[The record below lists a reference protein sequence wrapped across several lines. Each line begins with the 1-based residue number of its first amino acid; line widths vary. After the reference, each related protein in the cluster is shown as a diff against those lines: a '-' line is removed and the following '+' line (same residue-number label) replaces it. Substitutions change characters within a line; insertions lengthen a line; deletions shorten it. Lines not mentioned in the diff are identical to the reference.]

1 MIETFDDE
9 ELLEKRVK
17 LFSTFSKESTLV
29 DTGILSK
36 KVSDD
41 RKKLKFLFFQVSFDN
56 FVKDSYLWN
65 LNALLPNNVLMNG
78 NNSSYFYLLTKKQ
91 TVDSQLFNFNTFSTL
106 NFYKSVSFSDTENN
120 ILEYGRKYFIF

>member
-1 MIETFDDE
+1 MVRVISRKYSNTKNSTIFNSMIETFDDE

-17 LFSTFSKESTLV
+17 LFSTFSKESALV

-56 FVKDSYLWN
+56 FVKDSYL
-65 LNALLPNNVLMNG
+65 
-78 NNSSYFYLLTKKQ
+78 
-91 TVDSQLFNFNTFSTL
+91 
-106 NFYKSVSFSDTENN
+106 
-120 ILEYGRKYFIF
+120 

>member
-1 MIETFDDE
+1 
-9 ELLEKRVK
+9 
-17 LFSTFSKESTLV
+17 
-29 DTGILSK
+29 
-36 KVSDD
+36 
-41 RKKLKFLFFQVSFDN
+41 
-56 FVKDSYLWN
+56 
-65 LNALLPNNVLMNG
+65 MNG